1 MRATK
6 MVEEEETN
14 DASSL
19 LDTYPEDSKEEEKAE
34 LPKADWVD
42 RSTSN
47 HAPPPH
53 KRHRI
58 AMVCDFF
65 WPSLGGVENHIWSL
79 SQQLLRRGHHVIIIT
94 HAYGQR
100 HCRQGVRYLPGPLK
114 VYYCPFAL
122 LPGLGVTVPTFTA
135 TLPLLRYILL
145 REGITVVHGH
155 QATSTLASETIV
167 WAATLGLYSVYTD
180 HSLFGLSNDLASV
193 ALNRV
198 LQASLATVDAAI
210 CVSHTCRDNFVLR
223 TQWQANKSA
232 SLQRLQLP
240 LSERVRVIANA
251 VHPNQFTPL
260 PAHRLSQS
268 QANRW
273 VLVGTT
279 DLPLV
284 SVIL

>member
-1 MRATK
+1 MA
-6 MVEEEETN
+6 EEEIE
-14 DASSL
+14 DPSLL
-19 LDTYPEDSKEEEKAE
+19 LDTWPEDSKEEEKAE
-34 LPKADWVD
+34 LSKADQAD
-42 RSTSN
+42 RNIPN
-47 HAPPPH
+47 HAPPLH

-79 SQQLLRRGHHVIIIT
+79 SQQLVRRGHHVIIIT
-94 HAYGQR
+94 HTYGQR

-122 LPGLGVTVPTFTA
+122 LPGLGVTVPTFMA
-135 TLPLLRYILL
+135 TLPLLRCIFL

-155 QATSTLASETIV
+155 QATSTLASEAIV
-167 WAATLGLYSVYTD
+167 FAATLGLRSVYTD

-223 TQWQANKSA
+223 TQWQANKAA

-251 VHPNQFTPL
+251 VHPTQFTPL
-260 PAHRLSQS
+260 PARRLCQS
-268 QANRW
+268 QDNRW

-279 DLPLV
+279 EPPLL
-284 SVIL
+284 SLIL